1 MPLKVKEGNILEG
14 GLIKFNNKEVGRIL
28 IPDPFP
34 FAIIKVTDPNINE
47 FLNKELLCGSAKVEV
62 IKHEWLKL

>member
-1 MPLKVKEGNILEG
+1 M
-14 GLIKFNNKEVGRIL
+14 GRIL

-62 IKHEWLKL
+62 IKPEWLKL